1 MYLSIY
7 DLMYGYITFL
17 FFFKLE
23 YNCFATLWSFKSI
36 HAVVTITS
44 DACNLLKSYPQR
56 NMKIN
61 RLLLFLVLDES
72 TKIRPTSIITSEEI
86 NRKFL
91 FQEFQSLRI
100 FPFGNRMMNIWRTPR
115 QNNEY
120 LLFLSFFTVFQSQK
134 QQWILLSFWYS
145 IAILVGTLPDSVTL
159 YKF

>member
-17 FFFKLE
+17 FFFFKLE

-44 DACNLLKSYPQR
+44 DTCNLLKSYPQR
-56 NMKIN
+56 NMKSN

-72 TKIRPTSIITSEEI
+72 TKIRPTSIIISEEI

-100 FPFGNRMMNIWRTPR
+100 FPLGTEWWIFGGLQGRIMNICFSFH
-115 QNNEY
+115 
-120 LLFLSFFTVFQSQK
+120 FLQFSRARSSSGFCC
-134 QQWILLSFWYS
+134 
-145 IAILVGTLPDSVTL
+145 ILVFHSYSCGHLAWFSYAL
-159 YKF
+159 